1 MTYGTASSS
10 PIIAPDESPMDQDTS
25 TTEAQEEKP
34 PILESW
40 RRLYGVVLL
49 ELGVLIVL
57 FYLFTKAFE

>member
-1 MTYGTASSS
+1 
-10 PIIAPDESPMDQDTS
+10 MDQDTS
-25 TTEAQEEKP
+25 TTGAQEEKP
-34 PILESW
+34 PILGSW